1 MILSATAD
9 THTYEYRL
17 LQLVIP
23 AEGLVVAGFARLIIR
38 YRVTP
43 RVSPAK
49 QLTDF
54 IAANPGPG
62 IVYCPTRSGT
72 ERLAEQLA
80 KATGRTVA
88 AYHAGLDAE
97 VRARVQR
104 SEEHT
109 SELQSLMR
117 ISYAV
122 FCLKKKNNSITQY

>member
-54 IAANPGPG
+54 IAANPGLG

-88 AYHAGLDAE
+88 AYHAGLD
-97 VRARVQR
+97 RKSTR
-104 SEEHT
+104 
-109 SELQSLMR
+109 L
-117 ISYAV
+117 
-122 FCLKKKNNSITQY
+122 NSSH